1 MYPLYWTTGKGGTY
15 QNECFLLFLCMTY
28 EYRDY
33 ALSVLL
39 TKGKVLISM
48 EKVALYMVKW
58 NDDVMKEK
66 LL

>member
-1 MYPLYWTTGKGGTY
+1 MDEVI
-15 QNECFLLFLCMTY
+15 NVLCMTY
-28 EYRDY
+28 EYMTY

-39 TKGKVLISM
+39 TETKAFISM

>member
-1 MYPLYWTTGKGGTY
+1 
-15 QNECFLLFLCMTY
+15 MTY

-39 TKGKVLISM
+39 TKGKPSISI
-48 EKVALYMVKW
+48 EKVSLSMVKW

>member
-1 MYPLYWTTGKGGTY
+1 
-15 QNECFLLFLCMTY
+15 MTY

-39 TKGKVLISM
+39 TKGKVLISID
-48 EKVALYMVKW
+48 KVALYVVKW
-58 NDDVMKEK
+58 NDDVMKEI

>member
-1 MYPLYWTTGKGGTY
+1 
-15 QNECFLLFLCMTY
+15 MTY
-28 EYRDY
+28 EYKDY

-58 NDDVMKEK
+58 NDDVMKAK

>member
-1 MYPLYWTTGKGGTY
+1 
-15 QNECFLLFLCMTY
+15 MTY

-58 NDDVMKEK
+58 NDDVMKEISIMNSILVPYK
-66 LL
+66 RASWGGREGLL